1 MSGQDATQAKVEKT
15 TSGVLAILKAIVGYI
30 GAAAVAVV
38 SLPGILPVSPGI
50 HAAAA
55 SVAATATAAGIYLT
69 KNAQTVTLD
78 AGKAVA
84 LLEHVRD
91 QLQNRPAVADQ
102 IPMVVPTVTV
112 PVTVAPAPV
121 VVLPPVVEPDPASVP
136 APAVPDVGQVEF
148 PGGDHPAGPAPDV
161 LGDVGA
167 PQDARSG
174 STPATVTDPAAAA
187 DHGEPIPNDAALL
200 AASV

>member
-1 MSGQDATQAKVEKT
+1 MSGQDATRAKVEKT
-15 TSGVLAILKAIVGYI
+15 TSGVLAILKAIIGYI
-30 GAAAVAVV
+30 GAIATAAVA
-38 SLPGILPVSPGI
+38 LPGILPVSPGI

-55 SVAATATAAGIYLT
+55 SVAATATAAGIYLA

-84 LLEHVRD
+84 LLEHLRD
-91 QLQNRPAVADQ
+91 LVQNRPAVADQ
-102 IPMVVPTVTV
+102 IPMVVPSVTV

-121 VVLPPVVEPDPASVP
+121 VVLPAADPTPAPDVPVVPDA
-136 APAVPDVGQVEF
+136 GQVEF
-148 PGGDHPAGPAPDV
+148 PANDHPAGPAPAV

-174 STPATVTDPAAAA
+174 SSPAAVPDPA
-187 DHGEPIPNDAALL
+187 DHGEPLPNDAALL
-200 AASV
+200 AASA